1 MPDGLPIYVPSH
13 FHVGQ
18 TDCTQSDLPS
28 GSDSAARQTWSK
40 RPSRWPRSVTPD
52 WLEDSCTSFRFLGYF
67 HAGKGQG
74 GLSGQEW
81 GVGSGGKG
89 WGGSRL
95 PQVEEDVGLL
105 VQNHLDVAGVDQGVV
120 HLVPLSI
127 ACLKQQRVRTK
138 TNGQHFCEAYL

>member
-1 MPDGLPIYVPSH
+1 M
-13 FHVGQ
+13 
-18 TDCTQSDLPS
+18 
-28 GSDSAARQTWSK
+28 
-40 RPSRWPRSVTPD
+40 
-52 WLEDSCTSFRFLGYF
+52 SFRFLGYF

-74 GLSGQEW
+74 GLSGQTW
-81 GVGSGGKG
+81 RVGSGGKG

-127 ACLKQQRVRTK
+127 ACLNQQRVRTK
-138 TNGQHFCEAYL
+138 TNGQHFCEAYF